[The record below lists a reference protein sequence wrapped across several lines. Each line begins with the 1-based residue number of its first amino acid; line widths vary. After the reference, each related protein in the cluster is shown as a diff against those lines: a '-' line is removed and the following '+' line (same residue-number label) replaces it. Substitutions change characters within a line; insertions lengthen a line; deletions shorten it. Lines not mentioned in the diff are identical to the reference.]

1 MKRRVKKTGMKKKI
15 NRTLEELLLGIVLW
29 GVMWQAAGVWFVS
42 DKAGCSLGLWLG
54 ILTAGICAAH
64 MYRSLV
70 LALDLSE
77 KDAQKYMMSRSMM
90 RYGLII
96 LVLLA
101 LMITEAGNPLC
112 CFLGVMGL
120 KAAAYLQPLL
130 HKALERRR

>member
-15 NRTLEELLLGIVLW
+15 NRTLAELLLGIFLW
-29 GVMWQAAGVWFVS
+29 GVIWQAAGVWFVP
-42 DKAGCSLGLWLG
+42 DKINCSLGLWLG
-54 ILTAGICAAH
+54 VLTAWICAVH
-64 MYRSLV
+64 MYRSLDR
-70 LALDLSE
+70 ALDLSE

-96 LVLLA
+96 VVLLV

-130 HKALERRR
+130 HKFMERRR